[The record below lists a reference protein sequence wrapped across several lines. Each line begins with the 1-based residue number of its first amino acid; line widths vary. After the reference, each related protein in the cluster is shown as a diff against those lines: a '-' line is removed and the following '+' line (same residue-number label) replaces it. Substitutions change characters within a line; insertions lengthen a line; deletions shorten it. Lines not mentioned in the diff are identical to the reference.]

1 MININKFSERIWSF
15 FRTVILIGVG
25 FIIVYPVLYMLSC
38 AFRDSADMNDPSV
51 MWIPRHFTLN
61 VIKDT
66 VKAMDLGNTLK
77 NTFFLNVGCSVVQVI
92 SCAVTGYGFA
102 RFDFRG
108 KKILFAIV
116 IMMILVPPQV
126 ISLPQYT
133 QFMNFGIGSLR
144 INLIDSMFTM
154 YLPALTANG
163 LKSGLMILI
172 FRQFFVG
179 LPKEIEDA
187 SYIDGCTPLR
197 TFISVMLPNA
207 MPAVLTVFL
216 FSVVIYWNDYY
227 TSSVFF
233 RNTKTL
239 ALVLEN
245 IDNELK
251 KHLFGSA
258 EIQVSPREQ
267 IVWKEAGCLIS
278 IAPLL
283 VMYVCLQKHFTEG
296 IEHSGIVM

>member
-1 MININKFSERIWSF
+1 MIDINKFSERIWSF
-15 FRTVILIGVG
+15 FRAVILTGVG

-51 MWIPRHFTLN
+51 MWIPRHFTLS

-133 QFMNFGIGSLR
+133 QFMHFGIGSLR

-172 FRQFFVG
+172 FRQFFAG

-258 EIQVSPREQ
+258 EIQISPREQ